1 MTYQLKEHT
10 ADIAVEATG
19 EDLDTV
25 FAAIADGLA
34 AACLDPNKVPG
45 GGDRFDIAVSA
56 DALDSLLYDY
66 LDELIFQRD
75 VQNVLP
81 VDNEATVQSEGDEW
95 QLTGSAR
102 GVPAAGLGGREV
114 KAVTYSDMVIEERNG
129 EWYAYVVFDM

>member
-1 MTYQLKEHT
+1 MTYELKDHT

-25 FAAIADGLA
+25 FASVADGLA
-34 AACLDPNKVPG
+34 AACLAPDKVPQ
-45 GGDRFDIAVSA
+45 GGDRFDITVSA

-66 LDELIFQRD
+66 LDELIFERD

-81 VDNEATVQSEGDEW
+81 VDNAATVRSADGNW
-95 QLTGSAR
+95 RLTGSAR

-114 KAVTYSDMVIEERNG
+114 KAVTYSDMIIEERNG
-129 EWYAYVVFDM
+129 QWYAYVVFDV